1 MLFAACLAI
10 NFRSDTFMKWWHLA
24 KWSPKS
30 RSSLVSHFPRS
41 LNARQNSP
49 FPTILTILVA
59 VWFYSQQIMSWEV
72 GIVMNQTAKANI
84 LPSLGVIRVR
94 VRQRRTPAEPFYC
107 YEMFLR
113 RSNDTTFRD
122 LIEKL
127 AIGRTSAI
135 VLMSIVTK
143 GRKSVKIISDHQSKE
158 CGLGS
163 LE

>member
-59 VWFYSQQIMSWEV
+59 VWFYSQQIMSWDCGHCYESNRESQYTAITRSHSSTCKTKKNARWAILLLRNVLTPIEWHNISGSDWEV
-72 GIVMNQTAKANI
+72 GDRKDIGNSVDVYRDK
-84 LPSLGVIRVR
+84 
-94 VRQRRTPAEPFYC
+94 
-107 YEMFLR
+107 
-113 RSNDTTFRD
+113 RSKKCQDY
-122 LIEKL
+122 LWPPI
-127 AIGRTSAI
+127 
-135 VLMSIVTK
+135 
-143 GRKSVKIISDHQSKE
+143 
-158 CGLGS
+158 
-163 LE
+163 